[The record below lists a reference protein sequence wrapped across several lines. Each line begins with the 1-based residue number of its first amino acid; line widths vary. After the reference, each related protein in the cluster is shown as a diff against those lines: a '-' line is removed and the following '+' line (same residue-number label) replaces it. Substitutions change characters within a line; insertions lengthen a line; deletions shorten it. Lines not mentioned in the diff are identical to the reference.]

1 MQGDIVKAAKWFGLC
16 LVISTLIGVIGLN
29 IILDKNVRR
38 LGSDI
43 RTAGSASRTNV
54 SIPSSISLR
63 HSVSGGP
70 VQVDLS
76 PNNSDIRLSPLQIEF
91 SDITRSDTAKP
102 KVE

>member
-43 RTAGSASRTNV
+43 KSAGSASRSNV
-54 SIPSSISLR
+54 SFPGHFYLH
-63 HSVSGGP
+63 HSAYGGP
-70 VQVDLS
+70 LKVDLS
-76 PNNSDIRLSPLQIEF
+76 PNSNGISISPLKIELTT
-91 SDITRSDTAKP
+91 SEPAPQKP
-102 KVE
+102 Q